1 METKTKQDLQKEI
14 DNNLAVID
22 DLKSQ
27 ISRLEKYSR

>member
-22 DLKSQ
+22 DLNHRSVD
-27 ISRLEKYSR
+27 